1 MEESA
6 LTTTLDVLTF
16 RVGPFLLGTEAGP
29 VARLAMLNPGV
40 GDCAPR
46 VDLRRWC
53 GLGPAAGA
61 RRHLLVVGGEAGEVA
76 YVVDQVG
83 DLITVNL
90 ARQIWPLPPLIERH
104 KRWRRLWGVCARG
117 DELVLMVDLVPT
129 VEDFQRHDDETEET
143 PLTSRGKGFL

>member
-6 LTTTLDVLTF
+6 LPTTLDILTF

-29 VARLAMLNPGV
+29 VARLGRLSCRV
-40 GDCAPR
+40 GECAPL

-53 GLGPAAGA
+53 GLEPSAEET
-61 RRHLLVVGGEAGEVA
+61 RRQVLVVGGGAGQVG

-90 ARQIWPLPPLIERH
+90 ARQLWPLPLLIQRH
-104 KRWRRLWGVCARG
+104 KRWRQLWGVCAWG
-117 DELVLMVDLVPT
+117 DELVLLVDLVPT
-129 VEDFQRHDDETEET
+129 GE
-143 PLTSRGKGFL
+143 GFSAS

>member
-1 MEESA
+1 MEEGA
-6 LTTTLDVLTF
+6 LPTTLDILTF

-29 VARLAMLNPGV
+29 VARLARLSCGA

-53 GLGPAAGA
+53 GLEPSAAET
-61 RRHLLVVGGEAGEVA
+61 RRHLLVVGGGAGEVV

-104 KRWRRLWGVCARG
+104 KRWRRLWGVCAWG
-117 DELVLMVDLVPT
+117 DELVLLVDLVPT
-129 VEDFQRHDDETEET
+129 VEDF
-143 PLTSRGKGFL
+143 SAS

>member
-6 LTTTLDVLTF
+6 FPTTLDILTF

-29 VARLAMLNPGV
+29 VARLARLSCGA
-40 GDCAPR
+40 GDCAAR
-46 VDLRRWC
+46 VELRQWC
-53 GLGPAAGA
+53 CLEPSAAETG
-61 RRHLLVVGGEAGEVA
+61 RHLLVVGGGAGEVA

-104 KRWRRLWGVCARG
+104 TRWQRLWGVCAWG
-117 DELVLMVDLVPT
+117 EELVLLVVLVPA
-129 VEDFQRHDDETEET
+129 VEDFTAC
-143 PLTSRGKGFL
+143 

>member
-1 MEESA
+1 VEVSA
-6 LTTTLDVLTF
+6 LPTTLDVLTF
-16 RVGPFLLGTEAGP
+16 RVGPFLLGTEARP
-29 VARLAMLNPGV
+29 VARLAMLTLGV
-40 GDCAPR
+40 ADCAHR

-61 RRHLLVVGGEAGEVA
+61 RQQLLVVGGEAGELA

-90 ARQIWPLPPLIERH
+90 ARQIWPLPSLIERH
-104 KRWRRLWGVCARG
+104 KRWRRLWGVCAWG
-117 DELVLMVDLVPT
+117 DELVLLVDLVPT
-129 VEDFQRHDDETEET
+129 VDDFQHRDDETEET